1 MDVTTKLTIEEIKE
15 NKKENNIFSNPV
27 HGSLGQDK
35 QLKEI
40 QENNKILNE
49 FINDIFYYFWGFF
62 DKSK

>member
-1 MDVTTKLTIEEIKE
+1 MDVTTKLNIEEIKE

>member
-1 MDVTTKLTIEEIKE
+1 MDVTTKLNIEEIKE

-49 FINDIFYYFWGFF
+49 FINDIFY
-62 DKSK
+62 